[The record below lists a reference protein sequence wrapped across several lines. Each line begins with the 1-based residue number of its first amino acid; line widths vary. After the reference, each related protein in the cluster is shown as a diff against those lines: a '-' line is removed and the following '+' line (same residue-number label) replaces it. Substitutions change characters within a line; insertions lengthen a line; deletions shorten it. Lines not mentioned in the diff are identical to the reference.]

1 MSNPEPFVVAVTV
14 TNESGQV
21 VMQFQYDWND
31 RELARNAARTI
42 RDMLADGYVVSSV
55 LTDA

>member
-42 RDMLADGYVVSSV
+42 CDMLADGYVVSSV